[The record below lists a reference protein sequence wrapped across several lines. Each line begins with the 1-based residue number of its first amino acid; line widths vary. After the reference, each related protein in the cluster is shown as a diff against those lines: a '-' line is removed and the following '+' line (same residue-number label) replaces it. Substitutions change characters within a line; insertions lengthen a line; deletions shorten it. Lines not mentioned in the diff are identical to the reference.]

1 MIFVI
6 VSYIEVPAAT
16 TPLAAKAFTTLSESR
31 SPALSVIEHVGEFG
45 EKVAQLVVKDVLII
59 ACYEGAP

>member
-1 MIFVI
+1 MTFVI

-16 TPLAAKAFTTLSESR
+16 TPLAAKALTTFKESR